1 MRHWRIILSYGL
13 LVGWMV
19 VIFFLSSEGNAA
31 STERS
36 DVIVELFRTMGVAG
50 QADWLTFMV
59 RKSAHVIAYLV
70 LGVLAYNALR
80 LHVRTPRV
88 LLALS
93 TSLVVLY
100 AVSDE
105 IHQLFTPGRSGEIRD
120 VLIDSVAGMVGIWL
134 IHVYW
139 IARTS
144 RAMTKK
150 GGKESGNDKNAV
162 SGQ

>member
-1 MRHWRIILSYGL
+1 
-13 LVGWMV
+13 
-19 VIFFLSSEGNAA
+19 
-31 STERS
+31 
-36 DVIVELFRTMGVAG
+36 
-50 QADWLTFMV
+50 
-59 RKSAHVIAYLV
+59 
-70 LGVLAYNALR
+70 
-80 LHVRTPRV
+80 V

-93 TSLVVLY
+93 SSLVVLY

-150 GGKESGNDKNAV
+150 GGQGI
-162 SGQ
+162 GQ

>member
-1 MRHWRIILSYGL
+1 MRHWRIILSYSL
-13 LVGWMV
+13 LIGWMV

-31 STERS
+31 STGRS
-36 DVIVELFRTMGVAG
+36 DAIVELFRTMGVAG

-59 RKSAHVIAYLV
+59 RKSAHVIAYLI
-70 LGVLAYNALR
+70 LGMLAYSALR

-93 TSLVVLY
+93 SSLVVLY

-120 VLIDSVAGMVGIWL
+120 VLIDSVAGMVGILL
-134 IHVYW
+134 IHFYW

-144 RAMTKK
+144 RAMTK
-150 GGKESGNDKNAV
+150 GQGVGNDTP
-162 SGQ
+162 